1 MKKGRKP
8 FISTKLKK
16 KKAYNIFRVKQRRNP
31 KYYIQRKVVDKQ
43 RLWMVVT

>member
-16 KKAYNIFRVKQRRNP
+16 KKKPITYSGLSKGGILNTTSRGK
-31 KYYIQRKVVDKQ
+31 
-43 RLWMVVT
+43 W

>member
-16 KKAYNIFRVKQRRNP
+16 KKKAYNLSRVKQRRNP
-31 KYYIQRKVVDKQ
+31 KYYIQRKV
-43 RLWMVVT
+43 